1 MPMSNDLNNPHD
13 TFFRAAF
20 ARPEVA
26 TPFFQ
31 HYLPPDALAHLDLNT
46 LGLEK
51 DSFIDEHLREHR
63 ADLLFSVT
71 GRAGQPVLIYLLL
84 EHKSY
89 QDRWTAFQMLG
100 YVLRILGPHAGD
112 SKRLPAVL
120 SLVIYHGE
128 TVWSAPTTVEDL
140 TDAPAELAAL
150 VPRFGFQLCDLSQA
164 QLDGLRERAAL
175 AMVLQVL
182 KFIRSDELNERLPE
196 ILALF
201 HELHGRREQK
211 LAFLEIILRYLAAAA
226 GQLDE
231 RTVRAALR
239 KALLPYVEEKVMPTI
254 AESWLAQGEA
264 RGEARGEIKGELK
277 QARHKLR
284 LLLTQR
290 FGTLPPQT
298 DQRIADAD
306 LETLDRWFAS
316 ALSATDLATVF
327 SHET

>member
-1 MPMSNDLNNPHD
+1 MTDDLNNPHD

-20 ARPEVA
+20 AQPEVSG
-26 TPFFQ
+26 PFFKC
-31 HYLPPDALAHLDLNT
+31 YLPPGALAHLDLDT
-46 LGLEK
+46 LSLEK
-51 DSFIDEHLREHR
+51 DSFIDERLREHR
-63 ADLLFSVT
+63 ADLLFSVQGQA
-71 GRAGQPVLIYLLL
+71 GRPVLIYLLL

-100 YVLRILGPHAGD
+100 YVLRILSPHAG
-112 SKRLPAVL
+112 SSTRLPAVL

-128 TVWSAPTTVEDL
+128 TAWSAPTTVEDL
-140 TDAPAELAAL
+140 TDAPEELAPL

-182 KFIRSDELNERLPE
+182 KFIRSDELDERLPE

-201 HELHGRREQK
+201 HELGGRREQK

-239 KALLPYVEEKVMPTI
+239 KALPRDVEESVMPTM
-254 AESWLAQGEA
+254 AETWMAE
-264 RGEARGEIKGELK
+264 GELK
-277 QARHKLR
+277 LARNTLQSQ
-284 LLLTQR
+284 LAQR
-290 FGTLPPQT
+290 FGELP
-298 DQRIADAD
+298 ADITRQIEGAD
-306 LETLDRWFAS
+306 LSTLKHCLARVLIAS
-316 ALSATDLATVF
+316 DPGDVF
-327 SHET
+327 RKH

>member
-1 MPMSNDLNNPHD
+1 MTDDLNNPHD

-20 ARPEVA
+20 ARPEVSS
-26 TPFFQ
+26 PFFQ
-31 HYLPPDALAHLDLNT
+31 CYLPPGALAHLDLDT
-46 LGLEK
+46 LSLEK
-51 DSFIDEHLREHR
+51 DSFIDERLREHR
-63 ADLLFSVT
+63 ADLLFSVK
-71 GRAGQPVLIYLLL
+71 GQAGQPVLIYLLL

-100 YVLRILGPHAGD
+100 YVLRILTPHAGH

-140 TDAPAELAAL
+140 TDAPEELAPL

-175 AMVLQVL
+175 AMVLRVL
-182 KFIRSDELNERLPE
+182 KFVRSDELDERLPE

-201 HELHGRREQK
+201 HELDGRREQK

-226 GQLDE
+226 GQLSE
-231 RTVRAALR
+231 NSIRTALRAALP
-239 KALLPYVEEKVMPTI
+239 LDVEEKLMPTI
-254 AESWLAQGEA
+254 AETWVTQ
-264 RGEARGEIKGELK
+264 GELK

-290 FGTLPPQT
+290 FGTLPAQT
-298 DQRIADAD
+298 EQHIDDAD
-306 LETLDRWFAS
+306 LEMLDRWFTN
-316 ALSATDLATVF
+316 ALSAIDLEDVF
-327 SHET
+327 KP